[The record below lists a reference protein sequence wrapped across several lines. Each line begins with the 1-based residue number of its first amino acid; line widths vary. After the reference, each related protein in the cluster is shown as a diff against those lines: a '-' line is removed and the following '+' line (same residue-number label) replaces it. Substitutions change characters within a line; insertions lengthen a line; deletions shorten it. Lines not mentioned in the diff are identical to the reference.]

1 MVSRLSPITAETV
14 GLIHPRAARCL
25 FWEVEPETRLRIEA
39 HGSETEAFEKKAWL
53 LTRLIDYGSC
63 GFTLSFEETDNFRR
77 PARATLLFCSP
88 DDAPGVAPLPT
99 APVSTDAQLITSL
112 FIDPRLTGMGLE
124 SVLLDA
130 AVMDL
135 TERGYAAI
143 EAFGLR
149 SEVEF
154 AETTDEVIDVVVKR
168 EKIGLIDVEQLE
180 GAGFKT
186 VRDHPVLPR
195 LRLELPPAHSLLSA
209 ADIELLL
216 REAELLAPV
225 S

>member
-1 MVSRLSPITAETV
+1 MVSRLSPIIAENV
-14 GLIHPRAARCL
+14 EFLHPRAARSV
-25 FWEVEPETRLRIEA
+25 FWEVEPQARAQIEA
-39 HGSETEAFEKKAWL
+39 QGTEAFEKQAWL
-53 LTRLIDYGSC
+53 VTRLIDYGSC
-63 GFTLSFEETDNFRR
+63 GFTLSFEETEHFRS

-88 DDAPGVAPLPT
+88 ADAPGVVALPT
-99 APVSTDAQLITSL
+99 APVSADAQLITSL

-124 SVLLDA
+124 SVLLDG
-130 AVMDL
+130 AVMEL

-149 SEVEF
+149 SDIEF
-154 AETTDEVIDVVVKR
+154 AETTEEVIEVVDKR
-168 EKIGLIDVEQLE
+168 DKIGLIDVEQLE
-180 GAGFKT
+180 GAGFMT
-186 VRDHPVLPR
+186 VQDHPVLPR